1 MKFEAIVK
9 DLIEELHTSSS
20 ATTSSGAPGPSSA
33 GSSRR
38 STDALVATG
47 TELVMQVVAQV
58 AESVGRVRAGSD
70 PAADSQGAPD
80 SEDAT
85 EPAPSRGTSEIE
97 ALVRR
102 VVTQARDLASQDR
115 AELVRQLSRPDLLL
129 SGRGRAPQP
138 ADTVRG
144 RVEL

>member
-9 DLIEELHTSSS
+9 DLIEEFQTSSS
-20 ATTSSGAPGPSSA
+20 ATMSDGPS
-33 GSSRR
+33 GR

-58 AESVGRVRAGSD
+58 AESVERVRAGSD
-70 PAADSQGAPD
+70 TSFAPGPEAAEKPAPD
-80 SEDAT
+80 RS
-85 EPAPSRGTSEIE
+85 TSEIE

-102 VVTQARDLASQDR
+102 VVNQTRGLASQDR
-115 AELVRQLSRPDLLL
+115 SDLVRQLARPDLLL
-129 SGRGRAPQP
+129 SDRGRASQS